1 MSFLLTRFK
10 GAGEESHGRRGAGA
24 RAARVF
30 SRLSDDK
37 EGGGGGGGGPPRF
50 PTRGYR
56 TIIFP
61 LPSGDIA
68 LFPSIKCPPSSLY
81 APLSITVI
89 EETSWQIF
97 EIRKFI
103 RNSSFSKESRRSMPI
118 IDDGGEIRI
127 FGTYRWMVISI
138 YKSYAVE

>member
-1 MSFLLTRFK
+1 MEKKEKKRKKNGALSFLLTRFK

-50 PTRGYR
+50 PARGHR

-68 LFPSIKCPPSSLY
+68 LFPSIKCPPPLY
-81 APLSITVI
+81 TLHY
-89 EETSWQIF
+89 Q
-97 EIRKFI
+97 
-103 RNSSFSKESRRSMPI
+103 
-118 IDDGGEIRI
+118 
-127 FGTYRWMVISI
+127 
-138 YKSYAVE
+138 